1 MYFKTLKRKFR
12 IALRVIIYRKVIA
25 FLSQPCYKFSS
36 LRLNNK
42 GYTVCSKDK
51 IRNHYG
57 LTMKSTVSIVQKNKG
72 M

>member
-12 IALRVIIYRKVIA
+12 IALRVIISRKVTA
-25 FLSQPCYKFSS
+25 FLLQPCYKLSP

-57 LTMKSTVSIVQKNKG
+57 LTL
-72 M
+72 